1 MLGFEP
7 SATLIEHFQAEADER
22 GVAPDLR
29 HGGIGDLDR
38 LLGSEVFDAV
48 CAHGLLMYLEDSA
61 QAIETLAR
69 SVADGGMLSVT
80 FKNGHGL
87 AMRPALRGD
96 WPGALAA
103 FDGDVY
109 LNELGVNAR
118 SHRLEDVETWL
129 NAAGLRIESW
139 YGVRVFND
147 GIAGDVMP
155 PAGDALAQLLDAE
168 ELAGTRDPYRW
179 LGSQVHVIAIER

>member
-1 MLGFEP
+1 V
-7 SATLIEHFQAEADER
+7 T
-22 GVAPDLR
+22 PDLR
-29 HGGIGDLDR
+29 QGGIGDLDR
-38 LLGSEVFDAV
+38 LLGDDVFDVV
-48 CAHGLLMYLEDSA
+48 CAHGLLMYLEDPA

-69 SVADGGMLSVT
+69 RIADGGLLSIT

-109 LNELGVNAR
+109 LNELGVEAR

-129 NAAGLRIESW
+129 DATGLRIESW

-147 GIAGDVMP
+147 GVAGDVVP
-155 PAGDALAQLLDAE
+155 PAGDALIQLLDAE
-168 ELAGTRDPYRW
+168 ELAGRRDPYRW
-179 LGSQVHVIAIER
+179 LGSQFHVLATER